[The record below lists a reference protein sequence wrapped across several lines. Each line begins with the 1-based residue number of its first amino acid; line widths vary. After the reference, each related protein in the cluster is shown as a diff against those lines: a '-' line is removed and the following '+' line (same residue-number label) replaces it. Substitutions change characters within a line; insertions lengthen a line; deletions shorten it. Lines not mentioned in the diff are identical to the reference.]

1 MGYGCEFFDDNRGIE
16 SDEGNGEDYDDEFFE
31 ALSDTLSNESDE
43 IETSCKNLEGEKDRE
58 FSLMNVVDDDHGED
72 FDLEDED
79 KSKLVF
85 KFQYQN
91 WGCDFSE
98 ELKGGF
104 SESSDF
110 DKRGEVSS
118 STNKYEFVLGKS
130 FSQVLDEPKAV
141 NFTVK
146 EFFIRSN
153 DEFPLEKNR
162 VADDSA
168 DFLSEKKLNE
178 ENCEEVV
185 DEKIFDSFSE
195 RLHVEE
201 VSEKLESAGLSSER
215 KLNEENCE
223 EVVNGKV
230 LGNFSERLHV
240 EEVSEKLDPAGL
252 SSERKLNEESF
263 EEVVKGKIHDSFSEK
278 LHVEE
283 VLEKLTPAGLS
294 SERKLNEE
302 NCEEVVNEKIIDSFS
317 EKLHVEKV
325 SEKLESAGFLSER
338 KLNEENYQEVVD
350 EKILDSFSEKL
361 HVEEVSEKLKN
372 LEPYERNFLLDD
384 DFVCSSSD
392 TDSMSSLES
401 GFLSDTDFGTTTE
414 HDTDFGTT
422 TEHDTLGNNEESI
435 EDLDFK
441 DDKSLESLDF
451 GYEPDDF
458 AEEDEDI
465 MDELGRLEE
474 EVKQEQSA
482 KQNSKSV
489 TAFDLEESNRF
500 DTLWEHQD
508 LIEQLKMELKK
519 VKATGLPTIFE
530 DSESPRIMEDL
541 KPWKIDEK
549 FQHGSSTTNEL
560 PKFYRS
566 YRERMRK
573 FDILNYQKMY
583 ALGLMKLK
591 DPLQSFSIHKKSSTI
606 TSLFRRNKEIDAD
619 PMKKFIREL
628 YSDLE
633 MVYVGHLCLSWE
645 FLHWEYEKAL
655 KIWENDQ
662 YGFRRF
668 NEVAGEFQQFQ
679 VLLQR
684 FIENEPFQ
692 CPRVENYARNRCSM
706 KNLLQVPVIRED
718 KGKDKKMFRKREV
731 DNDAITSDMLVE
743 ILEESIR
750 TIWRFIRGDKD
761 ASNLTIKSLKEH
773 HVELQDPAD
782 SQLLLEILTDLQK
795 KEKRLRELLRSGSCI
810 LKKFKKHD
818 EDETDPVL
826 YFFSQVDMKLVWR
839 VLNMSR
845 ITTDQLGWCRSKL
858 NNINFVNKR
867 IHVESSFLLF
877 PS

>member
-1 MGYGCEFFDDNRGIE
+1 MGYGCEFFDDNRRVE
-16 SDEGNGEDYDDEFFE
+16 SVEANGEDYYDEFFE

-43 IETSCKNLEGEKDRE
+43 IESSCSNLEGEKSIE
-58 FSLMNVVDDDHGED
+58 FSLMNVDDDDDDHGES
-72 FDLEDED
+72 FDLEEEE

-91 WGCDFSE
+91 WDCKFSE
-98 ELKGGF
+98 ELKGDF

-118 STNKYEFVLGKS
+118 SANKYEFVSEKS
-130 FSQVLDEPKAV
+130 FSRILDQPEAA

-146 EFFIRSN
+146 EFFIHSN
-153 DEFPLEKNR
+153 DDFPLEKNC
-162 VADDSA
+162 VADD
-168 DFLSEKKLNE
+168 D
-178 ENCEEVV
+178 
-185 DEKIFDSFSE
+185 
-195 RLHVEE
+195 
-201 VSEKLESAGLSSER
+201 SAGLSSER
-215 KLNEENCE
+215 KLNQESCE
-223 EVVNGKV
+223 
-230 LGNFSERLHV
+230 
-240 EEVSEKLDPAGL
+240 
-252 SSERKLNEESF
+252 
-263 EEVVKGKIHDSFSEK
+263 
-278 LHVEE
+278 
-283 VLEKLTPAGLS
+283 
-294 SERKLNEE
+294 
-302 NCEEVVNEKIIDSFS
+302 
-317 EKLHVEKV
+317 
-325 SEKLESAGFLSER
+325 
-338 KLNEENYQEVVD
+338 EVVD
-350 EKILDSFSEKL
+350 EKILDSFSERL
-361 HVEEVSEKLKN
+361 PHVEEVSEKLEPTSLSYERKLNEEICEEVGNGKVLDSFSEKLLVEEVSEKLEPAGLSPERKLNGECCEEVVDEKILDSFAEKVYVEEVSEKLESACLSSERKLNQDDCEEVVNGKILDSFSGKMNVEEMSEKLKN
-372 LEPYERNFLLDD
+372 SEPYERNFLLDD
-384 DFVCSSSD
+384 DFICSSSD
-392 TDSMSSLES
+392 TDSTSSLES

-414 HDTDFGTT
+414 HDT
-422 TEHDTLGNNEESI
+422 LGNNEESV

-465 MDELGRLEE
+465 MNELGKLEE
-474 EVKQEQSA
+474 EIKQEQSA

-530 DSESPRIMEDL
+530 DAESPRIMEDL

-591 DPLQSFSIHKKSSTI
+591 DPLQSFSVHKKSSSTI
-606 TSLFRRNKEIDAD
+606 TSLFKRNKEIDAD

-692 CPRVENYARNRCSM
+692 CPRVENYARNRCAM

-718 KGKDKKMFRKREV
+718 KGKDKKKLRKKEV

-782 SQLLLEILTDLQK
+782 SQLLVEILTDLQK
-795 KEKRLRELLRSGSCI
+795 KEKRLREILRSGSCI
-810 LKKFKKHD
+810 LKKFKKHN
-818 EDETDPVL
+818 EEETDPVL

-877 PS
+877 PT